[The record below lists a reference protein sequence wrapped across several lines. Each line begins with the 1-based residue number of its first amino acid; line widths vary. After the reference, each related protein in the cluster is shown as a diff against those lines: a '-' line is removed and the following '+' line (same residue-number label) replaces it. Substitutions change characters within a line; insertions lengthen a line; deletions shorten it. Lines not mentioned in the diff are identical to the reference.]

1 MLKVMQKHQKYFYF
15 LFFLIIISFIGWGVG
30 TVDKTSGTEVVAEV
44 GKYKITSDEYW
55 KSYDRVFRF
64 YREIYKD
71 KFNEQME
78 KNLKED
84 VLNSMINE
92 RVLLITAKEMDI
104 GVTDEELQDSIARDP
119 VFMKNG
125 VFDKEVYIN
134 RLKLNRMIPEAFE
147 SLKRQ
152 ELTLNKMRRFIE
164 LSAIATD
171 MDAQTAQ
178 PPGNEQSAQTMNQM
192 KLNETKEKAV
202 RSYIEGLK
210 KNIKIKINK
219 KLIA

>member
-1 MLKVMQKHQKYFYF
+1 MLKVMRKHQKYFYF
-15 LFFLIIISFIGWGVG
+15 LFLLIIISFIGWGVG
-30 TVDKTSGTEVVAEV
+30 TVDKTGGIEVVAEV

-55 KSYDRVFRF
+55 KSYERVFRF

-71 KFNEQME
+71 KLNEQME

-92 RVLLITAKEMDI
+92 RVLLITANEMDI
-104 GVTDEELQDSIARDP
+104 GATDEELQDSIARDP
-119 VFMKNG
+119 MFMKDG
-125 VFDKEVYIN
+125 VFDKEVYMN
-134 RLKLNRMIPEAFE
+134 RLKLNRMTPEAFE
-147 SLKRQ
+147 SIKRQ

-178 PPGNEQSAQTMNQM
+178 PSGNEQSAQTMNQM